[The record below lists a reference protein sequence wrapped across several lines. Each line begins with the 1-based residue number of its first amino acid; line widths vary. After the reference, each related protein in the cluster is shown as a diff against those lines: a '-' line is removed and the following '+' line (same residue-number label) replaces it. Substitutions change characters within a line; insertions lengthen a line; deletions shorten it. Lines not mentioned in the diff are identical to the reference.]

1 MIFNRGMLEMEV
13 DVKKLEVLAW
23 DIIVTQARDSIIGS
37 ASMMLAVQ
45 ILKLIYSKTKFAK
58 LLKDMVD
65 MEEKTKDRELAVLL
79 MHDLAN
85 KYVFDKEEN
94 AE

>member
-1 MIFNRGMLEMEV
+1 MEI

-65 MEEKTKDRELAVLL
+65 IEEKAGDQVLL
-79 MHDLAN
+79 MQDLAN

>member
-1 MIFNRGMLEMEV
+1 MEV

-65 MEEKTKDRELAVLL
+65 IEEKTKDPVLL
-79 MHDLAN
+79 MQDLAN